1 MHHGVRPPG
10 KGTSLVTANALER
23 PSVPRSYK
31 SLMKKPARRGP
42 IILDE
47 FDYVP
52 LDVESTRQLLKAI
65 STRYGRRGILFTINI
80 EFGKRSTVPGDEKIA
95 AAVVDAVVHHGHPVE
110 FGGLSRR
117 MDGALAFIRQP

>member
-1 MHHGVRPPG
+1 
-10 KGTSLVTANALER
+10 
-23 PSVPRSYK
+23 
-31 SLMKKPARRGP
+31 MKKPARRGP

-95 AAVVDAVVHHGHPVE
+95 AAVVDAVVHHGHPIE

-117 MDGALAFIRQP
+117 MDGALAFIRRP